1 MLCGDS
7 PASPRSRQQDG
18 RPMSPSPAADTEAH
32 SGFESLAPLRPP
44 VEKVLCFRGPVR
56 TPGPGDIRGHPHL
69 RGLEG
74 PALWDCH
81 GAADLGAQL
90 VSGLVGSEAAPAS
103 PMLTGSGEEK
113 PQQALLGG
121 LPQGLR
127 EVGRGP
133 AGATQPLPCRK
144 ATQGVGWAGPPRE
157 VAGLG
162 LGVRG
167 PTSPRPQ
174 SIIMS
179 TPSLYAAPASRFH
192 SAGPGQPRTPTHQP
206 VTT

>member
-1 MLCGDS
+1 MLCRNS
-7 PASPRSRQQDG
+7 PASPRSHQQDR

-103 PMLTGSGEEK
+103 PTLTGSGEEK

-121 LPQGLR
+121 
-127 EVGRGP
+127 
-133 AGATQPLPCRK
+133 A
-144 ATQGVGWAGPPRE
+144 
-157 VAGLG
+157 
-162 LGVRG
+162 
-167 PTSPRPQ
+167 SPRPQ
-174 SIIMS
+174 RGGEGPRWGN
-179 TPSLYAAPASRFH
+179 TASAMQECDPGRRMGW
-192 SAGPGQPRTPTHQP
+192 SSKRSGRPRSGGAGPDFSKAAIQHHVHTLP
-206 VTT
+206 VRGACFQVPQCRPWST